1 MTASSVKTL
10 IALDDGIDA
19 AVVEASLP
27 VGGPMH
33 VVGMGEGIDQSWSL
47 LEETSPDLVVVAAA
61 DYSQRALYLIDAAYR
76 QRPER
81 PIVVLYSGTPN
92 GFMERAFEAGAD
104 DLIVLP
110 QPAEHIRFAFEKA
123 LARRRGAVVSDAQAP
138 LLVVLGPKGGTGKTL
153 TACNMAVSFARQGR
167 RTALVDLDLQFGDV
181 GVALGLRPD
190 RTLYDLA
197 CAGGTLD
204 VDKVEGYLTEHEA
217 SGLRVLLA
225 PTRPDQATFVGV
237 EFLRELYRLLRS
249 SSDVIVVDTPPA
261 FSPEVIGTIDSASHL
276 CLVGMLDALSLKDS
290 KLGLE
295 TLELMGVDSSSV
307 KLVLNRATAS
317 SGISRDDAQMI
328 LGRTPDAF
336 VPEDREIP
344 RTLTAGV
351 PIVLSHG
358 RSATAKAFEGFAAAY
373 LGEFD
378 AALMTREPD
387 ASGKPA
393 AGAKAAGRRLLR
405 AGRR

>member
-1 MTASSVKTL
+1 MTGDTVKTL
-10 IALDDGIDA
+10 IALDDGVDA
-19 AVVEASLP
+19 AAVEATLP
-27 VGGPMH
+27 AGTPIH
-33 VVGMGEGIDQSWSL
+33 IVGMGEGIDQSWTL
-47 LEETSPDLVVVAAA
+47 LEETSPDLVVVAAS
-61 DYSQRALYLIDAAYR
+61 DYSERALYLIDGAYR

-81 PIVVLYSGTPN
+81 PILVLYTGSPN

-110 QPAEHIRFAFEKA
+110 QSAEQIRFAIEKT
-123 LARRRGAVVSDAQAP
+123 LARRRSAAGGITQSP

-153 TACNMAVSFARQGR
+153 TACNLAVALARRGR
-167 RTALVDLDLQFGDV
+167 RTTLIDLDLQFGDV

-197 CAGGTLD
+197 SAGGSLD
-204 VDKVEGYLTEHEA
+204 VDKIEGFLTKHDA

-225 PTRPDQATFVGV
+225 PTRPDQASFVGV
-237 EFLRELYRLLRS
+237 EFLRELYRLLRA

-261 FSPEVIGTIDSASHL
+261 FSPEVIATIDSSSHL

-295 TLELMGVDSSSV
+295 TLELMGVDATSV
-307 KLVLNRATAS
+307 KLVLNRSTAS

-336 VPEDREIP
+336 IPEDREIP

-351 PIVLSHG
+351 PIVLSNE
-358 RSATAKAFEGFAAAY
+358 RSATAKAFDAFAAAY
-373 LGEFD
+373 AHEFD
-378 AALMTREPD
+378 AGPEGVAPPPR
-387 ASGKPA
+387 
-393 AGAKAAGRRLLR
+393 AKSAQTPLRRLLQV
-405 AGRR
+405 GRR